1 MIIALIIVLIVL
13 IIVLIVLIIFIVFIL
28 IVYRAQWGSK
38 WVCMRREKRDRR
50 HFKRMRF
57 PAFDNVESPLDYA
70 DVQPLQAIQMELE
83 EEDDAAIY
91 DWFYDAKPLGTSPR
105 P

>member
-1 MIIALIIVLIVL
+1 MIIVLIVL
-13 IIVLIVLIIFIVFIL
+13 IIVLIVFIL

-57 PAFDNVESPLDYA
+57 PAFDNVESPLD
-70 DVQPLQAIQMELE
+70 
-83 EEDDAAIY
+83 
-91 DWFYDAKPLGTSPR
+91 
-105 P
+105 

>member
-13 IIVLIVLIIFIVFIL
+13 IIVLIVFIL

-57 PAFDNVESPLDYA
+57 PAFDNVDSPLDYA
-70 DVQPLQAIQMELE
+70 DVQPLQAVQMEL